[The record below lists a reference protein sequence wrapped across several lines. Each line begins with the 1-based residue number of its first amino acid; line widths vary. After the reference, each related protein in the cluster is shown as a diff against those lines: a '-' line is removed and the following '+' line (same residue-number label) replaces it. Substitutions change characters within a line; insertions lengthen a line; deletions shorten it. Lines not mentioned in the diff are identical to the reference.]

1 MSLEPDDIV
10 CLLKFL
16 DNNFLTDE
24 QFDKICDLD
33 INNKEEQL
41 QVIRTV
47 LVPEYYGLNEKDQR
61 SMKKA
66 LEMCLEE
73 KKPNLDRVF
82 FSITMPFESD
92 IVDWKAFFENIYKE
106 LFGEK

>member
-1 MSLEPDDIV
+1 MSLKPDSIV
-10 CLLKFL
+10 SLLKFL
-16 DNNFLTDE
+16 DYDFLTDE

-33 INNKEEQL
+33 INNQEEQL

-47 LVPEYYGLNEKDQR
+47 LVPEYYGLNEKGQQ
-61 SMKKA
+61 SMKKV

-73 KKPNLDRVF
+73 KNPNLDRVF
-82 FSITMPFESD
+82 VSITMPFKSE
-92 IVDWKAFFENIYKE
+92 IVDWKAFFKNIYKE